1 MQHDR
6 RLRPPVFLRIPTN
19 RVIPAA
25 HAIMLAASPASAQA
39 IAAMT
44 TPVPASFRAFR
55 IHADLRGEN
64 HRAGIEDVSLDDL
77 SPGEIVVRTAY
88 SSVNY
93 KDALA
98 GTGTGRILRQYPLV
112 GGIDVAGTV
121 VDSTSPA
128 FRVGDAVLCT
138 GSGLSE
144 TRDGGYSEYARLQA
158 ANTIALPPGL
168 SLREA
173 MILGTAGFTAALAL
187 LRMQMNAQT
196 PDMGAI
202 VVTGASG
209 GVGMLAI
216 DILTRAGYEAHAITG
231 KFGQLDF
238 LAMLGAKQVIS
249 RHDLR
254 WGQRPLETALWAGA
268 IDNVGDELLAAL
280 TRVIKPYGNIA
291 CCGMAGGSALATT
304 VMPLIIRG
312 VSLLGIASAG
322 TPRAQREEVWRHLGS
337 DWKPAHLDAI
347 RTREVTLDELPQ
359 VFPGML
365 AGDSFGRTLV
375 RF

>member
-1 MQHDR
+1 M
-6 RLRPPVFLRIPTN
+6 T
-19 RVIPAA
+19 
-25 HAIMLAASPASAQA
+25 AS
-39 IAAMT
+39 
-44 TPVPASFRAFR
+44 VPANFRAFR
-55 IHADLRGEN
+55 IHNDIRV
-64 HRAGIEDVSLDDL
+64 HRAAIEDVALDDL
-77 SPGEIVVRTAY
+77 SPGEVVIKTAH

-98 GTGTGRILRQYPLV
+98 GTGEGHILRRFPLT
-112 GGIDVAGTV
+112 GGIDVAGIV
-121 VDSTSPA
+121 VASTSPA
-128 FRVGDAVLCT
+128 FREGDAVLCT

-144 TRDGGYSEYARLQA
+144 TRDGGYSEYVRLEA
-158 ANTIALPPGL
+158 ANTIALPAGL

-187 LRMQMNAQT
+187 LRMRMNGQV
-196 PDMGAI
+196 PEMGPI
-202 VVTGASG
+202 VITGATG

-231 KFGQLDF
+231 KFSQLDF
-238 LAMLGAKQVIS
+238 LTMLGAKQVIS

-254 WGQRPLETALWAGA
+254 WGQRPLENALWAGA

-291 CCGMAGGSALATT
+291 CCGLAGGNALATT

-322 TPRAQREEVWRHLGS
+322 TPRAQRDVVWQHLGS

-347 RTREVTLDELPQ
+347 CTREVALDQLPQ

-365 AGDSFGRTLV
+365 AGGSFGRTLV
-375 RF
+375 KF